1 MVIELAPKGW
11 LLLHLRV
18 VIEFNLSPANPPNH
32 SPTMTARKTAQIIVA
47 KRSKESKLT
56 WMGNE
61 MLRSCGQIPTRS
73 HGSLGKR
80 FA

>member
-32 SPTMTARKTAQIIVA
+32 SPAMNARKTAEIIVA
-47 KRSKESKLT
+47 
-56 WMGNE
+56 
-61 MLRSCGQIPTRS
+61 
-73 HGSLGKR
+73 
-80 FA
+80 